1 MIDKRTKST
10 NNKRRQF
17 HPGKFLSSTLGTL
30 VIILIAIIS
39 GIATGFLFFYLSMYI
54 QARRASVVLP
64 NYINIDS
71 QRAEQELK
79 EKGFKVVVIGERGK
93 VIKMDPSPSVSVK
106 SGREIKLF
114 TENVK
119 ITKLV
124 LPDFKYCWYKSVEQ
138 IMKELNINTS
148 VKVVSGPGLYGTIV
162 STSPAPGNEIMSYQN
177 IVLFVS
183 SGKGDYEN
191 SQEKNAGREETS
203 TFEATDGIN
212 NLGGAVEVVPPTVDL
227 NTPTEQT
234 IQPRNQENQP
244 QYQSQPAPQPSLQE
258 TSTGSSEQA
267 VEGGQF

>member
-1 MIDKRTKST
+1 VIDKRTKST

-30 VIILIAIIS
+30 IIILLAIIS
-39 GIATGFLFFYLSMYI
+39 GIAAGFLFFYLSMYI

-71 QRAEQELK
+71 QKAEQELK
-79 EKGFKVVVIGERGK
+79 EKGFKVVVIGERGR

-106 SGREIKLF
+106 VGREVKLF

-138 IMKELNINTS
+138 IMREINVSTS
-148 VKVVSGPGLYGTIV
+148 VKVVSGPGIYGTIV
-162 STSPAPGNEIMSYQN
+162 STSPAPGNEIMSFQN

-183 SGKGDYEN
+183 SGKGEFEDTQNKPSTDEVP
-191 SQEKNAGREETS
+191 SVSETS
-203 TFEATDGIN
+203 TTTD
-212 NLGGAVEVVPPTVDL
+212 NLGGAVEIVPPAVNL
-227 NTPTEQT
+227 NTDTNQP
-234 IQPRNQENQP
+234 IQPKNQP
-244 QYQSQPAPQPSLQE
+244 QYQYVPQPTSQE
-258 TSTGSSEQA
+258 TNTDGTEQA